1 MVKISITRWRV
12 TVLLAFLALLVG
24 IPVASASSAATSTG
38 WIRLANLS
46 ATTPAVDVYVY
57 PSGNSTPLIVL
68 HDFAYGVVSP
78 YEVVGAGGYSVS
90 MRTAGSSATS
100 APVLSASLTVAADHS
115 YTAAALAGQLKV
127 LNDSLTT
134 PKGASLVRVIQASA
148 KQPTV
153 TFHCSC
159 AAGAPGDITT
169 NAAPGS
175 VSAYATIPPGTWVM
189 SATGP
194 TAKASAPVT
203 LVAGTVHTEL
213 VLDTS
218 SGIEVVNLLD
228 AAGSQPPAGGVNTGF
243 GGTAPHG
250 AGSPLPWL
258 AVIGAGALLT
268 LAGGGLWL
276 RRHGLR
282 RLTAGA

>member
-1 MVKISITRWRV
+1 MVKISIKRWRV

-24 IPVASASSAATSTG
+24 FPVASASAAAASTG

-46 ATTPAVDVYVY
+46 TTTPPVDVYVY
-57 PSGNSTPLIVL
+57 PSGSSAPLIVL
-68 HDFAYGVVSP
+68 HDYGYGTVSP

-115 YTAAALAGQLKV
+115 YTAAALAGTLKV

-134 PKGASLVRVIQASA
+134 PKGASLVRVIQAS
-148 KQPTV
+148 KQPAV

-169 NAAPGS
+169 NAASGS
-175 VSAYATIPPGTWVM
+175 VSAYATIPVGTWTM
-189 SATGP
+189 TATGP

-203 LVAGTVHTEL
+203 LVADTVHTEL

-218 SGIEVVNLLD
+218 TGIEVVDVLD
-228 AAGSQPPAGGVNTGF
+228 AAGMLPPSGGVSTGF
-243 GGTAPHG
+243 GGAAPHG
-250 AGSPLPWL
+250 PGSTLPWL

-268 LAGGGLWL
+268 LAGGGWWL
-276 RRHGLR
+276 RRGRLR
-282 RLTAGA
+282 GLTASA